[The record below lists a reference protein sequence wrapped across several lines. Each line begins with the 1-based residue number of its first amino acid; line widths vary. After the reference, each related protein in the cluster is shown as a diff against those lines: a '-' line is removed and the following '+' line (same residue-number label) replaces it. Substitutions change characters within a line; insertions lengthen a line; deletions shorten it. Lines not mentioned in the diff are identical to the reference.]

1 MKTRVL
7 TIPAMIV
14 IAVSPYQDAFGC
26 VVDIGNKVF
35 LPWHEILYADCTVTG
50 YTISLAGIIYSILGA
65 LAIAFWATRRRK
77 IK

>member
-1 MKTRVL
+1 MKIRL
-7 TIPAMIV
+7 LIISSMIV

-26 VVDIGNKVF
+26 VVDIGNRVF

-65 LAIAFWATRRRK
+65 LAITFWATRRRK
-77 IK
+77 RK